1 MNEVIITLNM
11 VLNTLEGMSVTGKEN
26 ADRYLGS
33 IQGIESAIQTL
44 QAHLAPPDIPGEGM
58 VDVNG

>member
-33 IQGIESAIQTL
+33 IQGIESAIRML
-44 QAHLAPPDIPGEGM
+44 QAPPAPPENHEEGM
-58 VDVNG
+58 VNADG

>member
-11 VLNTLEGMSVTGKEN
+11 VLNTLEGMSVTGKDN

-33 IQGIESAIQTL
+33 IQGIESAIRML
-44 QAHLAPPDIPGEGM
+44 QATSAPPENHKEGA